1 MFSSYKARK
10 EGGHADRLACRI
22 DQEEEE
28 EEENR
33 SMSVVNVNGRTDGLR
48 AFEPFVSSSA

>member
-22 DQEEEE
+22 DQEEE